1 MGSLFL
7 LGRSHLPQ
15 RSGWWELLLPLGAR
29 GQAGL
34 PVQLSAFGFRDFLI
48 VCSVVSKAKPIG
60 VENTQIS

>member
-1 MGSLFL
+1 MTGIPVPAGSEPPSPAVRLV
-7 LGRSHLPQ
+7 
-15 RSGWWELLLPLGAR
+15 GAQ

-48 VCSVVSKAKPIG
+48 VCSAVTKAKPIG